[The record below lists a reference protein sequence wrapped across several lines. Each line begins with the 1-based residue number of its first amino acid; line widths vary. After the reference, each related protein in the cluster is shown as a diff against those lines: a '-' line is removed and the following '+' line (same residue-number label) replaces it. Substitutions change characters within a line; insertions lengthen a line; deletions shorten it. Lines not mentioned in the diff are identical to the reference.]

1 VKQSDKGETV
11 VKEDVATLPD
21 VEIIR
26 ATSKEVVLIISD
38 GGTTNSRSIKIT
50 FEATDTV
57 GIDKMECS

>member
-1 VKQSDKGETV
+1 
-11 VKEDVATLPD
+11 VKEDITTPPG

-26 ATSKEVVLIISD
+26 ATSKEVVLTISD